1 MPNAFST
8 ARRVLGLA
16 LLIALSGHA
25 MAQGPSLA
33 FGTADNS
40 DAPVEVEAEN
50 LSVNQKDGTAEFTG
64 DVRIVQGEMR
74 LNAPRVLVE
83 YTEDQSAVE
92 RLEATGGVT
101 IVSGEDAA
109 ESEAAD
115 YLVQEGVIVMTG
127 AVTIVQGPNTL
138 SSDKVTI
145 DLDAGTAQMEG
156 RVRTVLQSGGDGE

>member
-1 MPNAFST
+1 MPTAFST
-8 ARRVLGLA
+8 ALRNLSLV
-16 LLIALSGHA
+16 LLIALPGHA
-25 MAQGPSLA
+25 LAQGPSLA
-33 FGTADNS
+33 FGSSDNS
-40 DAPVEVEAEN
+40 EAPVEVEAES

-64 DVRIVQGEMR
+64 NVRIVQGEMR

-83 YTEDQSAVE
+83 YTEDQSGVE

-109 ESEAAD
+109 ESDVAD

-127 AVTIVQGPNTL
+127 NVTIVQGPNTL
-138 SSDKVTI
+138 SSNKVTI

-156 RVRTVLQSGGDGE
+156 RVRTILQSGGSDE

>member
-1 MPNAFST
+1 MIKAFSV
-8 ARRVLGLA
+8 ALCLLLPAVALA
-16 LLIALSGHA
+16 Q
-25 MAQGPSLA
+25 QGPSLA
-33 FGTADNS
+33 FGASDDS

-64 DVRIVQGEMR
+64 NVQIVQGQMK

-83 YTEDQSAVE
+83 YTEDQTGVE

-109 ESEAAD
+109 ESERAD
-115 YLVQEGVIVMTG
+115 YDIEGRQIIMTG

-145 DLDAGTAQMEG
+145 DLEDGTARMEG
-156 RVRTVLQSGGDGE
+156 RVRTVLKTGSTE

>member
-1 MPNAFST
+1 
-8 ARRVLGLA
+8 
-16 LLIALSGHA
+16 
-25 MAQGPSLA
+25 
-33 FGTADNS
+33 
-40 DAPVEVEAEN
+40 
-50 LSVNQKDGTAEFTG
+50 
-64 DVRIVQGEMR
+64 
-74 LNAPRVLVE
+74 VLVE
-83 YTEDQSAVE
+83 YTEDQSGVE